1 MYIAPNSTIKFLSNV
16 PLDDTFENTL
26 FHTSSA
32 NQIATFETFTAYTLT
47 EQSYVRESEN
57 TLRVSLSTT
66 QLYNCNYLMFKNTS
80 FENKW
85 FFAFIT
91 AIRYRANGTSY
102 VDFKLDP
109 LQTWYFDFQVE
120 PSFIEREH
128 SATDNP
134 GDNLVPENLETGE
147 YMSTAW
153 HDMIQVLDIHD
164 ESNFVIV
171 FACTF
176 GYNPNGT
183 TDAEKFP
190 NFTGTAYNGIYS
202 GLALI
207 KFGSVADA
215 SAFIT
220 EVIAAKKISGIVC
233 VYMMYDQFYYDNYQ
247 GELIPHLSP
256 IPVTIGAKPTYFPG
270 ISSYVVKNKKLL
282 TAPYIQL
289 YVTNNQGTSA
299 IFPFE
304 YFSGNNVSFTLH
316 GSCTPDPAVFATPV
330 NYKGISNDNWDEKI
344 MLKGFPV
351 CSFDVDSYKAWLA
364 QSGSALAVSNMSS
377 ALSSIVS
384 IAGGGAVSGGLGLFN
399 MVANLGQQVYQHTL
413 TPPQAHG
420 TVSGNA
426 LYSAGLLNINW
437 TVKYIRPE
445 FVYIIDDYFDRFGYA
460 THRVKRPNVF
470 NGFANRPHWC
480 YLKTS
485 KAGLKGNVPG
495 DDLRTI
501 QSIFDKGVTYWKV
514 PSEVGNYS
522 MDNSPL

>member
-1 MYIAPNSTIKFLSNV
+1 MYIAPNSTIKFLSSV

-26 FHTSSA
+26 FHTSLA
-32 NQIATFETFTAYTLT
+32 NQISTFESFTAYTLT

-147 YMSTAW
+147 YMSNGW
-153 HDMIQVLDIHD
+153 HEMIPVLGID
-164 ESNFVIV
+164 NGMRIV
-171 FACTF
+171 FGCTF
-176 GYNPNGT
+176 GYVPSGGT
-183 TDAEKFP
+183 PAARFP
-190 NFTGTAYNGIYS
+190 DFEGATYNGIFS
-202 GLALI
+202 GLALHV
-207 KFGSVADA
+207 FDTVSGAR
-215 SAFIT
+215 AFIHQVL
-220 EVIAAKKISGIVC
+220 EDKKISGIVC
-233 VYMMYDQFYYDNYQ
+233 AYMMPSVFLDTSDHSSMVPSLQN
-247 GELIPHLSP
+247 H
-256 IPVTIGAKPTYFPG
+256 PVTIGSKPTYFPG

-289 YVTNNQGTSA
+289 YVTNNNGTTA
-299 IFPFE
+299 VFPFE
-304 YFSGNNVSFTLH
+304 YFT
-316 GSCTPDPAVFATPV
+316 GSTITFELWGSATPDPAVFAVPN
-330 NYKGISNDNWDEKI
+330 NYKGLASNWDEKI
-344 MLKGFPV
+344 MLKGYPV

-364 QSGSALAVSNMSS
+364 QSGSAVAVSNMSS
-377 ALSSIVS
+377 AMSNMVS
-384 IAGGGAVSGGLGLFN
+384 LASGNYIAGGMGMINTAANAV
-399 MVANLGQQVYQHTL
+399 QQVYQHSIM
-413 TPPQAHG
+413 PPQLHG
-420 TVSGNA
+420 SVSGNA

-445 FVYIIDDYFDRFGYA
+445 FVYIIDDYFNRFGYA

-480 YLKTS
+480 YLQTKQ
-485 KAGLKGNVPG
+485 AGLKGNVPG

-501 QSIFDKGVTYWKV
+501 QSIFDKGITYWKV
-514 PSEVGNYS
+514 PSEVGNYN